1 MSEQVTEIEEGP
13 DESSEVSCANCGQC
27 IEESDAIEVDGDPH
41 CDECVTGCERC
52 GSSILRDDACVTHG
66 EEILCDN
73 CAWNCGHCGQ
83 FHSRDETR
91 YMTRH
96 GRAVCE
102 SCREDEYTECEDC
115 GDLISNDYAV
125 VRDCGAYCSE
135 CAEERDESNVI
146 GSYHSS
152 RRHVRPLPS
161 PFTRALA
168 GRFFGVELEVEATGD
183 RDAAA
188 DKIDAWVNGQ
198 ANTITADGHTDRVLY
213 FEEDGSL
220 DDGFEMISAPMGLDD
235 HSRLWKTV
243 LTPSLTKGLKSHDT
257 TTCGLHVHVSRATL
271 SDLQISK
278 IVCFVNDPDN
288 RRLIE
293 SVARR
298 YDSGYCH
305 VSEKKLGTAHRDNG
319 NRYQAVNLCNAR
331 TIEFRIFKGTL
342 RYGSVMAALELCN
355 AIVSFCDSGSGAGFN
370 LKTPAFL
377 DFVNSAAMRKHT
389 AYLRMY
395 LSDKLAGVTFPA
407 GFRPVNL

>member
-1 MSEQVTEIEEGP
+1 MSEQVTEVEEGP
-13 DESSEVSCANCGQC
+13 DESLAVRCPNCGTMTD
-27 IEESDAIEVDGDPH
+27 ESDTREHDGEPH
-41 CDECVTGCERC
+41 CVECVSHCESCGHSILTDDANVVGDSILCNSCVWRCHDCCREQHPDDSSHLTAAGHHICERC
-52 GSSILRDDACVTHG
+52 AEGYRTCDSCGDLYHVDD
-66 EEILCDN
+66 I
-73 CAWNCGHCGQ
+73 
-83 FHSRDETR
+83 R
-91 YMTRH
+91 
-96 GRAVCE
+96 
-102 SCREDEYTECEDC
+102 CRGDDLFCEDC
-115 GDLISNDYAV
+115 LPTA
-125 VRDCGAYCSE
+125 GAI
-135 CAEERDESNVI
+135 A
-146 GSYHSS
+146 GYHSS

-168 GRFFGVELEVEATGD
+168 GRYFGVELEVEATGD

-198 ANTITADGHTDRVLY
+198 ANTITADGHSDRVLY

-257 TTCGLHVHVSRATL
+257 ITCGLHVHVSRTTL

-319 NRYQAVNLCNAR
+319 NRYQAVNLCNSR

>member
-1 MSEQVTEIEEGP
+1 MSEQVAEIEEGP
-13 DESSEVSCANCGQC
+13 DKSSEVRCPNCGHMTD
-27 IEESDAIEVDGDPH
+27 ESDTTEHDGEPH
-41 CDECVTGCERC
+41 C
-52 GSSILRDDACVTHG
+52 SYCVTH
-66 EEILCDN
+66 
-73 CAWNCGHCGQ
+73 
-83 FHSRDETR
+83 
-91 YMTRH
+91 
-96 GRAVCE
+96 CE
-102 SCREDEYTECEDC
+102 SCERSMISEDGYYLSDEMICADCMWRCDHCRQEQNPRRERYTIANGEDICPGCAEDYRSCDHC
-115 GDLISNDYAV
+115 GDLYHVDSLHYRGDSVYCD
-125 VRDCGAYCSE
+125 DCQPESGAI
-135 CAEERDESNVI
+135 A
-146 GSYHSS
+146 GYHSS

-198 ANTITADGHTDRVLY
+198 ANTITADGHSDRVLY

-271 SDLQISK
+271 SELQISK

-288 RRLIE
+288 RRIIE

-331 TIEFRIFKGTL
+331 TIEFRIFRGTL

-389 AYLRMY
+389 AYLRLY